1 MASITYEWEK
11 LRSSPQAMEVV
22 GDRAGT
28 GLWLSWSVLSRDT
41 MSMLSF
47 FSCIIFFPP
56 SELPEN
62 TPRVLL
68 RVNSAQVW
76 EGGMRV
82 SSAGWVF
89 MAGVIPLRRAARFP
103 SQ

>member
-22 GDRAGT
+22 GDRVGT
-28 GLWLSWSVLSRDT
+28 GLWLSWSVLSKDI

-47 FSCIIFFPP
+47 FPLLFFPP
-56 SELPEN
+56 FELPEN

-68 RVNSAQVW
+68 RVNSTQVW

>member
-1 MASITYEWEK
+1 
-11 LRSSPQAMEVV
+11 MEVV
-22 GDRAGT
+22 GDRVGT
-28 GLWLSWSVLSRDT
+28 GLWLSWSVLSKDT

-47 FSCIIFFPP
+47 FPFYFFPP
-56 SELPEN
+56 FELPEN
-62 TPRVLL
+62 MPRVLL